1 MKFKAHLYSCLHSC
15 LSFILKKHLNSLSL
29 LALLCIFLFA
39 SAGVSDEVS
48 YLYDST
54 GQLIRAIKSTEGISY
69 QYDANGNLVAA
80 ASGAASTTSPVI
92 QRVTPGVLFIGAT
105 TDVVIAGKSL
115 FSIKSIRSGN
125 PKLGIRVN
133 AVADTQI
140 SVSITVSPDAVPGSS
155 TLTVETLYGT
165 ATAAV
170 SLSGS
175 RVEFIPDALSL
186 AIGGSGNVDVRI
198 IPAVSS
204 PLTLW
209 LTSSNPSAIS
219 IPNSVTVPES
229 GMSTFEVK
237 ALAQGSAEI
246 VSCSAGTSIYVAPA
260 FSLAA
265 GEAAWATSKPVSVFI
280 DSQSMQRSDVMALPV
295 SVFIDSPTLQPATI
309 TASPVSVSI
318 DSPEG
323 NSTVVSTSVSVQIS
337 P

>member
-1 MKFKAHLYSCLHSC
+1 MKFKSHLYSCLQSC
-15 LSFILKKHLNSLSL
+15 LAFISKNHLNALSL
-29 LALLCIFLFA
+29 LALLCLFFFA
-39 SAGVSDEVS
+39 SPGLSDEVS

-54 GQLIRAIKSTEGISY
+54 GQLIRAIKSTEGVSY

-92 QRVTPGVLFIGAT
+92 QRVIPGVLFINAT

-115 FSIKSIRSGN
+115 YSAKSVKSDN
-125 PKLGIRVN
+125 PKLSIRVN
-133 AVADTQI
+133 AVADTQL

-165 ATAAV
+165 ASAAV
-170 SLSGS
+170 SLSAS
-175 RVEFIPDALSL
+175 RVEFSPDALSL
-186 AIGGSGNVDVRI
+186 AIGGTGSVVVRI

-209 LTSSNPSAIS
+209 LTSSNPSAVS
-219 IPNSVTVPES
+219 SPSSVSVSEN
-229 GMSTFEVK
+229 GVGAFVVK

-246 VSCSAGTSIYVAPA
+246 ISSGSSASVYVVPA

-265 GEAAWATSKPVSVFI
+265 GESAWATSKPVSVFI
-280 DSQSMQRSDVMALPV
+280 DSQSMQQSDVVALPV
-295 SVFIDSPTLQPATI
+295 SVFIDSPTWQPAYI